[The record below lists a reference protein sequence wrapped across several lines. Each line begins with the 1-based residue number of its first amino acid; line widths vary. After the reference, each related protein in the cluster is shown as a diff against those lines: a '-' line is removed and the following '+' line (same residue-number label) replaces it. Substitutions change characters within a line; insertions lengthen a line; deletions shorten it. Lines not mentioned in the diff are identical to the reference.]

1 MNLSDLK
8 VPTIISGGK
17 ATDDR
22 GSLTFNNG
30 IELNQFKRFYAIE
43 NHRQGF
49 IRAWHGH
56 LKEAKLFVPLR
67 GSFLVAAVEL
77 DDPVSPSKD
86 NKIAKSVISDTNS
99 NSLFIPAGFANGFMN
114 LSADAILLVYST
126 TSLDESKGDDYRF
139 EFDYWNPWE
148 IEQR

>member
-8 VPTIISGGK
+8 VPTIIPGGK

-77 DDPVSPSKD
+77 DDPVRPSKE

-114 LSADAILLVYST
+114 LSADAILLVYSS
-126 TSLDESKGDDYRF
+126 TSLEESKGDDYRF

>member
-8 VPTIISGGK
+8 VPTIIPGGK

-43 NHRQGF
+43 NHQQGF

-114 LSADAILLVYST
+114 LSADAILLVYSS
-126 TSLDESKGDDYRF
+126 TSLEESQGDDYRF

>member
-1 MNLSDLK
+1 MNLADYK
-8 VPTIISGGK
+8 VPTTIPGGK

-22 GSLTFNNG
+22 GSLTFNNE
-30 IELNQFKRFYAIE
+30 IELNKFKRFYAIE
-43 NHRQGF
+43 NHKQGF

-77 DDPVSPSKD
+77 DDPVSPSKE
-86 NKIAKSVISDTNS
+86 NKIVKSVISDSNS

-114 LSADAILLVYST
+114 LSSDAILLVYSS
-126 TSLDESKGDDYRF
+126 TSLEESKGDDYRF

>member
-1 MNLSDLK
+1 MNLSDLG
-8 VPTIISGGK
+8 VPTTIPGGK

-22 GSLTFNNG
+22 GSLTFNNS

-43 NHRQGF
+43 NHKQGF
-49 IRAWHGH
+49 VRAWHGH

-77 DDPVSPSKD
+77 DDPISPSKE
-86 NKIAKSVISDTNS
+86 NKIVKSVISDTNS
-99 NSLFIPAGFANGFMN
+99 NSFFIPAGFANGFMN
-114 LSADAILLVYST
+114 LSADAILLVYSS
-126 TSLDESKGDDYRF
+126 TSLEESKGDDYRF

>member
-1 MNLSDLK
+1 MNLLDLK
-8 VPTIISGGK
+8 VPTIIPGGK

-114 LSADAILLVYST
+114 LSADAILLVYSS
-126 TSLDESKGDDYRF
+126 TSLEESKGDDYRF

>member
-8 VPTIISGGK
+8 VPTIITGGK

-77 DDPVSPSKD
+77 DDAVSPSKE

-99 NSLFIPAGFANGFMN
+99 NSLFIPAGYANGYMN
-114 LSADAILLVYST
+114 LSADAILLVYSS
-126 TSLDESKGDDYRF
+126 TSLEESKGDDYRF

>member
-77 DDPVSPSKD
+77 DDPVSPSKE

-114 LSADAILLVYST
+114 LSADAILLVYSS
-126 TSLDESKGDDYRF
+126 TSLEESKGDDYRF

>member
-8 VPTIISGGK
+8 VPTIIPGGK

-30 IELNQFKRFYAIE
+30 IELNEFKRFYAIE

-77 DDPVSPSKD
+77 DDPVSPSKE
-86 NKIAKSVISDTNS
+86 NKITKSVISDTNS

-114 LSADAILLVYST
+114 LSTDAILLVYSS
-126 TSLDESKGDDYRF
+126 TSLEESKGDDYRF

>member
-8 VPTIISGGK
+8 VPTIIPGGK

-30 IELNQFKRFYAIE
+30 IELDQFKRFYAIE

-77 DDPVSPSKD
+77 DDPVRPSKE

-114 LSADAILLVYST
+114 LSADAILLVYSS
-126 TSLDESKGDDYRF
+126 TSLEESKGDDYRF

>member
-1 MNLSDLK
+1 MNLADYK
-8 VPTIISGGK
+8 VPTTILGGK

-22 GSLTFNNG
+22 GSLTFNNE
-30 IELNQFKRFYAIE
+30 IELNKFKRFYAIE
-43 NHRQGF
+43 NHKQGF

-77 DDPVSPSKD
+77 DDPVSPSKE
-86 NKIAKSVISDTNS
+86 NKIVKSVISDSNS

-114 LSADAILLVYST
+114 LSSDAILLVYSS
-126 TSLDESKGDDYRF
+126 TSLEESKGDDYRF

>member
-8 VPTIISGGK
+8 VPTIIPGGK

-30 IELNQFKRFYAIE
+30 IELDQFKRFYAIE

-77 DDPVSPSKD
+77 DDPVSPSKE
-86 NKIAKSVISDTNS
+86 NKIAKSVISETNS
-99 NSLFIPAGFANGFMN
+99 NSLFIPAGFANGYMN
-114 LSADAILLVYST
+114 LSADAILLVYSS
-126 TSLDESKGDDYRF
+126 TSLEESKGDDYRF

-148 IEQR
+148 VVPR

>member
-8 VPTIISGGK
+8 VPTIIPGGK

-30 IELNQFKRFYAIE
+30 IELDQFKRFYAIE

-77 DDPVSPSKD
+77 DDPVSPSKE
-86 NKIAKSVISDTNS
+86 NEIAKSVISDTNS

-114 LSADAILLVYST
+114 LSADAILLVYSS
-126 TSLDESKGDDYRF
+126 TSLEESKGDDYRF